1 MCRSFFARLWTVQ
14 RIQDVRPS
22 RAQRSSLRSGM
33 WPKRTPAERGILVR
47 RRLPSG
53 IADELSPRRFL
64 RLFGFPVVLR
74 SLEGI
79 PVAARNRGFEARSEE
94 HTSELQ
100 SRLHL
105 VCRLLLEKKNA
116 IFSCGSSPFT
126 QIPNRTPSDSN
137 QTYSSPRLIQ
147 SPLSP
152 TRAPYVSLLTHATR
166 YSLRLYA

>member
-79 PVAARNRGFEARSEE
+79 PVAARNRANPAPYFRSEE

-105 VCRLLLEKKNA
+105 VCRLLL
-116 IFSCGSSPFT
+116 
-126 QIPNRTPSDSN
+126 
-137 QTYSSPRLIQ
+137 
-147 SPLSP
+147 
-152 TRAPYVSLLTHATR
+152 
-166 YSLRLYA
+166 

>member
-79 PVAARNRGFEARSEE
+79 PVAARNRANPAPYFFID
-94 HTSELQ
+94 
-100 SRLHL
+100 L
-105 VCRLLLEKKNA
+105 VGQTKRQVERMHVLLEVLDG
-116 IFSCGSSPFT
+116 FL
-126 QIPNRTPSDSN
+126 PNPLTGKELEVN
-137 QTYSSPRLIQ
+137 QTVIGVVQWVGESSMP
-147 SPLSP
+147 
-152 TRAPYVSLLTHATR
+152 
-166 YSLRLYA
+166 